1 MSNDPALMRKRRRS
15 SVFGDNVAVNIHD
28 PLEEN
33 RRAEIKQDDVKSEE
47 VKKIEEYVGNLK
59 KCKMQWLTYVNKLKK
74 EVEAC
79 KAERD
84 TKLYQEVSE
93 NFMDYL
99 NPSDRDFMAWLNGPK
114 SYPSNSDV
122 DSLLRR
128 LQIANYRCEQLLQQY
143 ELLCVNV
150 EEACSVIESR
160 MIPALS
166 ATPQFIRELDQ
177 LMLELGESA
186 ASDGTPRILN

>member
-1 MSNDPALMRKRRRS
+1 
-15 SVFGDNVAVNIHD
+15 
-28 PLEEN
+28 
-33 RRAEIKQDDVKSEE
+33 
-47 VKKIEEYVGNLK
+47 
-59 KCKMQWLTYVNKLKK
+59 
-74 EVEAC
+74 
-79 KAERD
+79 
-84 TKLYQEVSE
+84 
-93 NFMDYL
+93 MDYL
-99 NPSDRDFMAWLNGPK
+99 NPSDRDFMAWLNSPK

-186 ASDGTPRILN
+186 ASDGTPVS